1 MPSKTFK
8 RKNANSKNKNNNKNK
23 KSIKRNSKRKYRTK
37 KMRSNIRKMKG
48 GGLKEVVLSY
58 FKEKKIDIQN
68 YSQNLNITDTKIDR
82 IEFNNQEKIFN
93 IWENNEDIKIPKLV
107 PDLCTE
113 NLIAMEF
120 IEGDSIKSFIEN
132 STQEES
138 NHIGFSLIKFIFNP
152 HSSS

>member
-1 MPSKTFK
+1 MTSKTYK

-23 KSIKRNSKRKYRTK
+23 KSIKRNSIRKYRTK

-82 IEFNNQEKIFN
+82 IEFNNQIIN
-93 IWENNEDIKIPKLV
+93 LTTMGALAQ
-107 PDLCTE
+107 DLDLYATVD
-113 NLIAMEF
+113 NPPTN
-120 IEGDSIKSFIEN
+120 DTKWV
-132 STQEES
+132 
-138 NHIGFSLIKFIFNP
+138 HIDGWSD
-152 HSSS
+152 H